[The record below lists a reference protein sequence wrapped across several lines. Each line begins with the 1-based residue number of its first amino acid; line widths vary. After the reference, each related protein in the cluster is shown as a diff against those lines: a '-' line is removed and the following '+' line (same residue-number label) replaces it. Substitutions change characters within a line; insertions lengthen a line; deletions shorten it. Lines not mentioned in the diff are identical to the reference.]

1 MASEEGT
8 GKENRCR
15 RNVNAR
21 LMGGVTKLDRIT
33 NERVRRT
40 TKVGEISKKVEETKS
55 KSYGHVMRREEHRVV
70 RRVMEMEVQGRR
82 KRGRPRRRLV
92 DRVRR

>member
-33 NERVRRT
+33 NERVRRRER
-40 TKVGEISKKVEETKS
+40 EISKKVEEIKI
-55 KSYGHVMRREEHRVV
+55 KIVWACDA
-70 RRVMEMEVQGRR
+70 
-82 KRGRPRRRLV
+82 KRGTSCS
-92 DRVRR
+92 